1 MNKYDVTYLKIN
13 INAETGSRFL
23 SGNTLT
29 ISKAVNAI
37 DTFVTEFKNNMTVD
51 SVFVNGI
58 RENFNHTLDHIFI
71 PLNTPI
77 ASGNNFSVLI
87 YHNGT
92 ASNLGVFAGTTTSNG
107 LSYVATLSESYQARE
122 WFPCKQILTDKID
135 SAEIWIT
142 TSAINKAGS
151 NGLLQG
157 IDSLPNSKVRYRW
170 KTRYP
175 MNYYMPS
182 IAVGNYREY
191 LNYAKPAAIAPDS
204 ILVQHYIANNNAY
217 FASNK
222 PYLDKTPIF
231 IEKLSELFGL
241 YPFSREKYGH
251 CLANIGG
258 GMEHQTMSTMVS
270 FGLTLIGHE
279 LAHQWFGDNVTCS
292 SWNDIWLNEGFAT
305 YAEYLL
311 IEKLSS
317 LFTTTNAITYMQN
330 IHSSAMSSAGGSV
343 FVPNASLYDE
353 NRIFSNQL
361 SYNKGA
367 AILHT
372 LRFEMQNDSLFFA
385 TLKNYQ
391 NEFRDSV
398 ASINDFK
405 RIAENTCGKNLIN
418 FFNEWYYGEG
428 YPTFNATYYK
438 PYPDSVFLNL
448 SETTSMPS
456 ITPFF
461 KGLLEIKLVGASRD
475 SIFIINIENNNQLFK
490 FKFNE
495 IPSNIIFDP
504 NNWMLNKT
512 GTITNATVIP
522 VNIDSFSGISLN
534 DCTTKLHLETSNE
547 YNVIKYEVERSTDG
561 VNFIKIGAILPNRD
575 TLNSYQF
582 SNIDIEGAI
591 VFYRIKVIQ
600 NNDSFFYSN
609 MINIKSLCKK
619 EFEILCGPNPFNDN
633 INFTINTSITNNV
646 EFSLINAVGQLIA
659 KKQYILNRG
668 INYFNWDNLRWLS
681 SGAYILKATNSN
693 GLFFIKKLIK
703 K

>member
-438 PYPDSVFLNL
+438 PYPDSVFLN
-448 SETTSMPS
+448 S
-456 ITPFF
+456 
-461 KGLLEIKLVGASRD
+461 
-475 SIFIINIENNNQLFK
+475 
-490 FKFNE
+490 
-495 IPSNIIFDP
+495 
-504 NNWMLNKT
+504 
-512 GTITNATVIP
+512 
-522 VNIDSFSGISLN
+522 
-534 DCTTKLHLETSNE
+534 
-547 YNVIKYEVERSTDG
+547 
-561 VNFIKIGAILPNRD
+561 
-575 TLNSYQF
+575 
-582 SNIDIEGAI
+582 
-591 VFYRIKVIQ
+591 
-600 NNDSFFYSN
+600 
-609 MINIKSLCKK
+609 
-619 EFEILCGPNPFNDN
+619 
-633 INFTINTSITNNV
+633 
-646 EFSLINAVGQLIA
+646 
-659 KKQYILNRG
+659 
-668 INYFNWDNLRWLS
+668 
-681 SGAYILKATNSN
+681 
-693 GLFFIKKLIK
+693 
-703 K
+703 